1 MFLLIFLSV
10 TIPNEERKI
19 LPSSAVRTV
28 QEDLRIASRGPNE
41 INRSSSGP
49 ATHWLFGEVSTVP
62 VSTKILTTQPTTLTK
77 TTTAVTATTPQT
89 TTTATTA
96 TTTATRATTTTA
108 TTTATTTTATT
119 RATTTTS

>member
-77 TTTAVTATTPQT
+77 TAVTATPPQQQGQQLQQQ
-89 TTTATTA
+89 
-96 TTTATRATTTTA
+96 RQ
-108 TTTATTTTATT
+108 
-119 RATTTTS
+119 RQQLQQQRQEQQLQHLVS